1 MDTISRSVQVFAC
14 IFEVYLMFD
23 FFLSFFPLKEKL
35 NDKYT
40 KLMIVL
46 GNSASVFV
54 VNSLNSSVV
63 NIVAMQVI
71 YLSMLFGAFEGGRFK
86 RILYYIMATAIM
98 AGSEFIAIVL
108 LSVPSDF
115 AMSQIQQNPIST
127 IYSLLFAKLLS

>member
-46 GNSASVFV
+46 GNSACVFV

-86 RILYYIMATAIM
+86 RILYY
-98 AGSEFIAIVL
+98 
-108 LSVPSDF
+108 P
-115 AMSQIQQNPIST
+115 
-127 IYSLLFAKLLS
+127 LFTKEDLH